1 MSTLD
6 PAVSRPPAVAI
17 SGALRLAP
25 LLYAATLFLS
35 ALLVFA
41 VQPMF
46 TKMVLP
52 RLGGAPTVWS
62 VAMVFFQT
70 ALLAGYVYA
79 HLLVRFVPLGIGAL
93 AHFGVLAV
101 AALALPI
108 GIAHGFDVPPATDIA
123 PWLIGLFAVSIGLP
137 FAVLSASAPLLQA
150 WFAATGHPQAHN
162 PYVLYAASNLGSFSA
177 LIAYPILIE
186 PLLPLRSQTQ
196 LWAAG
201 YAVLAVMIAVASS
214 FIAQRPRIAA
224 VATDG
229 AAPSWR
235 DRLAWMA
242 LSAIPAGLVIA
253 VTSYLTTDVA
263 AAPFLWVLPLALYL
277 LTFVAVFRERPWIAN
292 ESVARA
298 VPFMVAPLAIGLIGR
313 DHVFWLAMV
322 AINLIAFVLL
332 ALVCHGRLYR
342 LRPSPARLT
351 EFYLLVSLGGVIGG
365 IFAALIA
372 PQIFSRVYEYP
383 ILIAAGVLALPGLW
397 SGGLRRILV
406 DAGLILLVATLAVLA
421 QIKFSIRLPAVAE
434 LPFQIAL
441 VVLAAIMLLQ
451 RERPARFFAWVVL
464 GFVLTALWQPGYN
477 SVETARS
484 FFGVHQVV
492 ETSDG
497 GIGCSITAQPCTAP
511 SACSI
516 AMCRPMRRRSRSPTI
531 ISADRCRRPSR
542 QRGRRGRACA
552 RRGGGARYRQ
562 PRLPQARQRG
572 LDLFRDRSRGGAHR
586 PRSKIVHFPLGLRA
600 RRSDRARRCTAHA
613 RGLATALRRHRHR
626 RLFLGRDP
634 GSPADARGLTG
645 YLSRLEKGGVIVMHI
660 SNRHM
665 ELDRVVAAVGAAEG
679 LVSYIKQDNRP
690 EIVPPDY
697 KSNAIVV
704 ALTRDPANLGNLPK
718 LSGWR
723 RLAPDPRVPAWTDDY
738 SDIVGAILRK
748 KLGW

>member
-1 MSTLD
+1 
-6 PAVSRPPAVAI
+6 
-17 SGALRLAP
+17 
-25 LLYAATLFLS
+25 
-35 ALLVFA
+35 
-41 VQPMF
+41 
-46 TKMVLP
+46 
-52 RLGGAPTVWS
+52 
-62 VAMVFFQT
+62 
-70 ALLAGYVYA
+70 
-79 HLLVRFVPLGIGAL
+79 
-93 AHFGVLAV
+93 
-101 AALALPI
+101 
-108 GIAHGFDVPPATDIA
+108 
-123 PWLIGLFAVSIGLP
+123 
-137 FAVLSASAPLLQA
+137 
-150 WFAATGHPQAHN
+150 
-162 PYVLYAASNLGSFSA
+162 
-177 LIAYPILIE
+177 
-186 PLLPLRSQTQ
+186 
-196 LWAAG
+196 
-201 YAVLAVMIAVASS
+201 
-214 FIAQRPRIAA
+214 
-224 VATDG
+224 
-229 AAPSWR
+229 
-235 DRLAWMA
+235 MA

-383 ILIAAGVLALPGLW
+383 ILITAGVLAMPGLW
-397 SGGLRRILV
+397 SGGVRRILV

-421 QIKFSIRLPAVAE
+421 QIKFNIRLPAVAE

-464 GFVLTALWQPGYN
+464 GFVVTALWQPGYN

-497 GIGCSITAQPCTAP
+497 RHRLLYHGTTLHGAQRLLDRDVPTNAAP
-511 SACSI
+511 EPLTYYYFGGPMSQAIAAARQARGRLARVAAVGLGTGSLACHRREGEAWTFFEIDPEVVHIARDPRLFTFLSAC
-516 AMCRPMRRRSRSPTI
+516 APDAP
-531 ISADRCRRPSR
+531 
-542 QRGRRGRACA
+542 
-552 RRGGGARYRQ
+552 
-562 PRLPQARQRG
+562 
-572 LDLFRDRSRGGAHR
+572 
-586 PRSKIVHFPLGLRA
+586 IVLG
-600 RRSDRARRCTAHA
+600 
-613 RGLATALRRHRHR
+613 
-626 RLFLGRDP
+626 
-634 GSPADARGLTG
+634 DARLTLAASPQRYDVIVIDAFSSDAIPVHLLTREAVTG

-665 ELDRVVAAVGAAEG
+665 ELDRVVAAVGAAER

-723 RLAPDPRVPAWTDDY
+723 RLALDPRVAAWTDDY